1 MSGKLALFLL
11 QLTTKKSFWATLV
24 AILLTII
31 GFIGFLMF
39 VLFGTALAGT
49 YTAEDDVIL
58 AVDAQYSNMEKALSR
73 SLQNGPALYPGYD
86 EYVYNLAEVGHDGN
100 ILASYLSALHP
111 RYTQNIVQSDLDA
124 LLAEQYMVSTYET
137 IEIRERIVGYE
148 KDPDDPDELIPIIEE
163 YEYRILTISL
173 SNNRLSFV
181 KQLLNAEQ
189 QKMYDLYKMLNGN
202 KPYLFPT
209 YSPELG
215 DIVLP
220 EEIGL
225 LDSWIYGLGCRQ
237 HKHLFACKLRSPDC
251 TFRIAA
257 RRHRHVGAVGQRKQ
271 SCAHLHRQ
279 RILG

>member
-220 EEIGL
+220 EEIMAL
-225 LDSWIYGLGCRQ
+225 L
-237 HKHLFACKLRSPDC
+237 
-251 TFRIAA
+251 
-257 RRHRHVGAVGQRKQ
+257 
-271 SCAHLHRQ
+271 
-279 RILG
+279 

>member
-137 IEIRERIVGYE
+137 IEIRERIYIGSGYWVESCYGHGACINNWTDEQNGGHAYRQFWRYVGF
-148 KDPDDPDELIPIIEE
+148 D
-163 YEYRILTISL
+163 
-173 SNNRLSFV
+173 
-181 KQLLNAEQ
+181 
-189 QKMYDLYKMLNGN
+189 
-202 KPYLFPT
+202 
-209 YSPELG
+209 
-215 DIVLP
+215 
-220 EEIGL
+220 
-225 LDSWIYGLGCRQ
+225 
-237 HKHLFACKLRSPDC
+237 
-251 TFRIAA
+251 
-257 RRHRHVGAVGQRKQ
+257 
-271 SCAHLHRQ
+271 
-279 RILG
+279 